1 MKNKFIKSTI
11 ILIIGGGI
19 TKILAMV
26 IKIFLTRAIGDNGIG
41 LYMMILPTF
50 NLFITL
56 CSLSL
61 STSISKLIAERKTSK
76 KIVLSI
82 IPTSL
87 IYNFI
92 LMFILILLA
101 PFISNYLLKN
111 PQTYYPI
118 ISIAFTLPFICI
130 SSILKGYF
138 YGNENM
144 VPFVISNIVEQII
157 RLILIIFVIPKLMIF
172 GLNIATCGV
181 VLINILSELASIICL
196 ILYIPNKKININD
209 FKFNKIILKDIL
221 HISLPSTGSRLIG
234 SISYFF
240 EPIILTFILLYI
252 GYDSN
257 YITHEYGIITGYVY
271 PLLLLP
277 SFFTSAISTSLLPV
291 ISNSYSKGNYKY
303 AKKKLKQ
310 ALMISIIIGTIF
322 TVIFM
327 ITPEILLKFIYNT
340 KLGINYIRIIC
351 PFFILHY
358 IQGPLTSYLQA
369 INKADIA
376 MKGTLIGAI
385 IKNILLIILPIIM
398 GIWGFIVAS
407 IINIFYVT
415 IQHMYYVKKSL
426 KENIPSIKHKKT

>member
-26 IKIFLTRAIGDNGIG
+26 IKIFLTRAIGDSGIG
-41 LYMMILPTF
+41 LYMMVLPTF

-56 CSLSL
+56 CTLSL
-61 STSISKLIAERKTSK
+61 STSISKLISERGNSK
-76 KIVLSI
+76 RVVLSI
-82 IPTSL
+82 VPVSL
-87 IYNFI
+87 IYNFV
-92 LMFILILLA
+92 LMFILILFT
-101 PFISNYLLKN
+101 PFISNCLLKN
-111 PQTYYPI
+111 NLTYYPI
-118 ISIAFTLPFICI
+118 MAISFTLPFICI

-144 VPFVISNIVEQII
+144 IPFVISNIIEQLV
-157 RLILIIFVIPKLMIF
+157 RLVLIIFVIPKLMIY
-172 GLNIATCGV
+172 GVSVATCGV
-181 VLINILSELASIICL
+181 VLINVFSELASIICL
-196 ILYIPNKKININD
+196 ILFIPNKKINFNN
-209 FKFNKIILKDIL
+209 FKFDKGVFKDIL

-271 PLLLLP
+271 PLLLIP
-277 SFFTSAISTSLLPV
+277 SFFTAAISTSLLPV
-291 ISNSYSKGNYKY
+291 ISNSYSKGNYSY
-303 AKKKLKQ
+303 TKKKLKQ
-310 ALMISIIIGTIF
+310 ALIISLIIGIIF

-327 ITPEILLKFIYNT
+327 LIPEILLKFIYNT
-340 KLGINYIRIIC
+340 NLGVNYVRIVC
-351 PFFILHY
+351 PFFLLHY

-369 INKADIA
+369 VNMADVA
-376 MKGTLIGAI
+376 MKGTLVGAI
-385 IKNILLIILPIIM
+385 FKNILLVILPIFM

-407 IINIFYVT
+407 ISNIFYVT
-415 IQHMYYVKKSL
+415 IQHVYYAKKSL
-426 KENIPSIKHKKT
+426 D